1 MGEERDQHGHRSVK
15 IRSPSKIVFLYPTL
29 IVAVLAGVWTMAS
42 MYGSSLQE
50 ISPVPGQLFWW
61 TFVINML
68 VLAFDFSRGE
78 FFALVLAFG
87 TVSLSVILINQ
98 NWHFVEPL
106 RDAMSMVKLIAHP
119 HFYFMIALAL
129 GGIFVAVFF
138 YTRFDYWEITHNEL
152 LHHHG
157 LLGNVE
163 RFPAPDL
170 RMTKEI
176 TDVFEYVLMGSGRLV
191 IHPRGA
197 SRATVLENVPFVNRK
212 EEHIQRMLSTLSVTV
227 DTQHHHQPKAAP
239 PPPVEEA

>member
-1 MGEERDQHGHRSVK
+1 MGEEHDAHGHRSVK

-29 IVAVLAGVWTMAS
+29 LVAILAGVWTMIS
-42 MYGSSLQE
+42 SHGGSLQE

-61 TFVINML
+61 TFVINLL

-78 FFALVLAFG
+78 FFALVLFFG
-87 TVSLSVILINQ
+87 VVVLGVVLINQ
-98 NWHFVEPL
+98 NWHFVTPL
-106 RDAMSMVKLIAHP
+106 RDALSSVKLIAHP
-119 HFYFMIALAL
+119 HFYFMISLAL

-191 IHPRGA
+191 IQPRGA
-197 SRATVLENVPFVNRK
+197 IRATVLENVPFVNRK

-227 DTQHHHQPKAAP
+227 DTHAHQAPAATP
-239 PPPVEEA
+239 PPAAEG